1 MRRGLYVCLL
11 LIALLISSVTLA
23 RAVGGLQA
31 PIFHAWLRHA
41 DGTPCAQACLF
52 GASPDGTLSFE
63 AARAILAAHPLTQGA
78 ELLDRGL
85 IVHWRSEAF
94 MLSIGRTHDSEQ
106 LAWINLQIAGRDL
119 RVSDII
125 AAYGTPN
132 YVSATNDRIITDLLY
147 RAHHLQVSALREAL
161 PTNAPLR
168 LRHRVYNLYLMRQEQ
183 FEALLRQ
190 IGGNL
195 KAWRGFVPITHYLNR
210 PSRVASP

>member
-1 MRRGLYVCLL
+1 VRRWLSVCLL
-11 LIALLISSVTLA
+11 LGALLGSSVSLA
-23 RAVGGLQA
+23 RALGNLQA

-41 DGTPCAQACLF
+41 DGAPCAQACLF
-52 GASPDGTLSFE
+52 GASPDGRLSFE
-63 AARAILAAHPLTQGA
+63 AARAILAAHPLTQDA
-78 ELLDRGL
+78 VLTDRGL
-85 IVHWRSEAF
+85 IVQWHNRLF
-94 MLSIGRTHDSEQ
+94 TLSIGRTHDSDQ

-125 AAYGTPN
+125 AAYGTPD

-168 LRHRVYNLYLMRQEQ
+168 LKHRVYNLYLMREGQ

-210 PSRVASP
+210 PSRVAAP